1 MDKEIPNEFGDF
13 GEIEIKVCN
22 ICGKTIQKSK
32 CYGFV
37 RASNMPRSI
46 GSGGSVYTST
56 TPLPQT
62 YICVKCLLRGLWVVC
77 KGDRLKIN
85 ELIDL
90 FVKTDLT
97 ENI

>member
-1 MDKEIPNEFGDF
+1 MTEEIPNEFGDF

-22 ICGKTIQKSK
+22 ICAKTIRRSK

-37 RASNMPRSI
+37 RAKDAPRGI
-46 GSGGSVYTST
+46 GMGSMYNSATQ
-56 TPLPQT
+56 PNQT